1 MGERMGCN
9 ELPENALDPAEGM
22 GPANAAAHVPP
33 APLQGALEALLHS
46 RYAGKGP
53 DFTESDVRLFF
64 SALPCKLF
72 EGLVAFDETGVVFYA
87 NAAACRVLRRTRTE
101 LLSEAGQPLNT
112 TARVEPNRHV
122 ASEQDSIIRLEYN
135 GMTVQLR
142 VPGPGGEL
150 FEQVAVTD
158 RKWLNFPY
166 FRPGVSAEKV
176 IQAMGEPQRR
186 EANRLIYNCGAGEA
200 DEPVVFEIS
209 EGTVERIVFNYY
221 VD

>member
-1 MGERMGCN
+1 MKRSWLLVSVLMGACS
-9 ELPENALDPAEGM
+9 
-22 GPANAAAHVPP
+22 GPAAESGS
-33 APLQGALEALLHS
+33 GAE
-46 RYAGKGP
+46 
-53 DFTESDVRLFF
+53 
-64 SALPCKLF
+64 
-72 EGLVAFDETGVVFYA
+72 
-87 NAAACRVLRRTRTE
+87 
-101 LLSEAGQPLNT
+101 NT
-112 TARVEPNRHV
+112 TADIQPVANDSMGIGGCRQFTETGLKLEARSRAGLQAEAGRPINTTVRVEPNRHV
-122 ASEQDSIIRLEYN
+122 ADVQDSIIRLEYD

-176 IQAMGEPQRR
+176 IQAIGEPQRR
-186 EANRLIYNCGAGEA
+186 ADNRLIYNCGASEA

-209 EGTVERIVFNYY
+209 EGTVQRIVFNYY